1 MLSAEVSARLE
12 VLHPSIS
19 SELNN
24 MAGVATDV
32 VDPRLLALCASYID
46 AALCQRDWTPPA
58 NGLTAKERAFIAF
71 TEQFTTSVSTMTD
84 EQVDKLLEYA
94 SADEVY
100 NFASALYVVDMTRRL
115 DLVAGKV
122 LI

>member
-12 VLHPSIS
+12 ELHPSIS

-24 MAGVATDV
+24 IGSVATEV
-32 VDPRLLALCASYID
+32 VDKQLLALCSGYID
-46 AALCQRDWTPPA
+46 AALCQRDWVPP
-58 NGLTAKERAFIAF
+58 NGGLTDKEHAFIAF
-71 TEQFTTSVSTMTD
+71 TEQFTTSVSTMTN

-115 DLVAGKV
+115 DLVVGKV